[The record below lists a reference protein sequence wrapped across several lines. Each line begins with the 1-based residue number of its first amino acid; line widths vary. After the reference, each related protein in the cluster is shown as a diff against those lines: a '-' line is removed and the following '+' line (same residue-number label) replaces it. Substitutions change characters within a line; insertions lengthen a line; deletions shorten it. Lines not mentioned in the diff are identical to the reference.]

1 MKESTKLQWNG
12 DVNLADGS
20 LQKQYEEYKNRLEKA
35 KVIALNRQVADKE
48 LEEVLLDIGED
59 LEFLHS
65 GNTPVYYPYI
75 DSYYILFRVNCI

>member
-1 MKESTKLQWNG
+1 MQWNG

-20 LQKQYEEYKNRLEKA
+20 LQKQYEEYKKRLEKA

-65 GNTPVYYPYI
+65 GNTPVCYPYI
-75 DSYYILFRVNCI
+75 DSDYIFFRVNCI